1 MIATVY
7 SHGQA
12 TTLEVHGRQD
22 IEELIAR
29 CGWTIENDAILTN
42 ADRAVIAA
50 IRQQGYAE
58 SMGLGGSAALDWW
71 HEHTVNVLENVLTPD
86 M

>member
-7 SHGQA
+7 HNGQA
-12 TTLEVHGRQD
+12 TTLEVHGQQD

-29 CGWTIENDAILTN
+29 CGWTVENDAILTD
-42 ADRAVIAA
+42 ADRAVINA

-58 SMGLGGSAALDWW
+58 SMGLCGSAAWDWW
-71 HEHTVNVLENVLTPD
+71 QEHTIAVQNVLTPD